1 MTHCLLL
8 WCLQCQQYPTHHLW
22 SVSQSAVH
30 LSTPTEHTQ
39 ISGTSS
45 SFLSK
50 GKNIQVKSPLE
61 DLLFGNI
68 RCIKHTVICL
78 GELWRVWGMSFLSV
92 ASSRLDHLGVFSD
105 SAYWMHTLAASQL
118 CFVIW
123 LHYVFYAV
131 TSMQN
136 KQASSGCARWRK
148 KQYPRQVSD
157 LDDLGTGHRGLPDS
171 APVDNGWYSLISFKK
186 N

>member
-1 MTHCLLL
+1 MSANVNNTPPITYGLYPSLLYTWAHPQSTHKFLALPAAFFQKAKTSRL
-8 WCLQCQQYPTHHLW
+8 NRHWKISY
-22 SVSQSAVH
+22 SVTFTALNICFVLVSCDVFEGCH
-30 LSTPTEHTQ
+30 
-39 ISGTSS
+39 SS
-45 SFLSK
+45 P
-50 GKNIQVKSPLE
+50 V
-61 DLLFGNI
+61 
-68 RCIKHTVICL
+68 T
-78 GELWRVWGMSFLSV
+78 
-92 ASSRLDHLGVFSD
+92 SSRLDDLGVFSD

-131 TSMQN
+131 TSTQN
-136 KQASSGCARWRK
+136 KQASSGCARWWK

-171 APVDNGWYSLISFKK
+171 APVDKGWYSLISFKK